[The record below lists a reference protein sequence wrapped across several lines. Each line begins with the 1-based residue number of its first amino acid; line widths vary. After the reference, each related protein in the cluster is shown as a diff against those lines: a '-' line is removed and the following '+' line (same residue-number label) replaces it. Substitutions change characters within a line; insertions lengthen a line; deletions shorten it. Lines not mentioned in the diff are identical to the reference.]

1 MDNKLKTIFIY
12 EMKKSINQLVHD
24 HADDVSVGPE
34 NLSHSSDGFV
44 VDQEVSFMILMKK
57 PTSFTRLSLGKS

>member
-44 VDQEVSFMILMKK
+44 VDLEVSFYDSDEETNKLYETFI
-57 PTSFTRLSLGKS
+57 G